1 LEERQRRLSHNQVGS
16 LRLIVDMHDNVI
28 KEIVYDPFGGI
39 IEDTNPGFRIPLGFA
54 GGLHDRDLGFVRFGW
69 RDCDVK
75 TGRWT
80 APDPIGDRGG
90 DPDWYGYCLDDPV
103 NGVDPAGLEGSSPVP
118 GVEFDKNGIP
128 TNELGLEPPDF
139 MLDPV
144 MDWLPAIPV
153 GKAVKKVG
161 AASRRAYQTGREFN
175 VGKNVRVAPFGNRT
189 DHPLGK
195 YPHYHRRGKLNPATG
210 EPVKGQGKKRHRPA
224 ESKEGDTP
232 FWDRF

>member
-1 LEERQRRLSHNQVGS
+1 MEERQRRLSHNQFGSPYQVVGK
-16 LRLIVDMHDNVI
+16 HDNVI

-69 RDCDVK
+69 RDYDVK
-75 TGRWT
+75 TGRLT

-90 DPDWYGYCLDDPV
+90 DPGWYGYCLDDPV

-153 GKAVKKVG
+153 GKAVKK
-161 AASRRAYQTGREFN
+161 SRS
-175 VGKNVRVAPFGNRT
+175 
-189 DHPLGK
+189 
-195 YPHYHRRGKLNPATG
+195 
-210 EPVKGQGKKRHRPA
+210 GQ
-224 ESKEGDTP
+224 SQSLS
-232 FWDRF
+232 DRQRIQCR

>member
-1 LEERQRRLSHNQVGS
+1 MAGLFYGQVGS

-69 RDCDVK
+69 RDYDVR

-103 NGVDPAGLEGSSPVP
+103 NAVDPAGLEAKKGAGRRIVTNGLIEGGKGVAFGGATMGLP
-118 GVEFDKNGIP
+118 GAVAGGMIM
-128 TNELGLEPPDF
+128 T
-139 MLDPV
+139 
-144 MDWLPAIPV
+144 PV
-153 GKAVKKVG
+153 GMLKGVLKEYPPVRQQLDKIEKKLLYELTDGKAERMKKT
-161 AASRRAYQTGREFN
+161 RLPDYEDKQE
-175 VGKNVRVAPFGNRT
+175 
-189 DHPLGK
+189 
-195 YPHYHRRGKLNPATG
+195 
-210 EPVKGQGKKRHRPA
+210 
-224 ESKEGDTP
+224 
-232 FWDRF
+232 